1 MAVPLCTLTAF
12 ALLLAGLAQHIHSH
26 FPNETPF
33 EAVESW
39 LTVPSFPDHYKTLG
53 VSRDMPFER
62 LKAAY
67 DEKKNKFPAH
77 EWAFAVLSNTR
88 AEYDEMLNNDEKT
101 RPDRQQMRYTVTAGF
116 SAAAVVIFYVLGSV
130 ESSWLETRRS
140 VREAEVRRQ
149 RAAANRDE
157 EIREAAEKQR
167 RENEAE
173 RQRIEDELQ
182 EKLTVNKQ
190 KERQLQE
197 QQSAAKE
204 FLENDED
211 PKREAEMKRNMEI
224 VAERERIAEELRL
237 EEKAE
242 RKRLVE
248 EKKREE
254 ARALREK
261 KQRERTARE
270 EQQASMLALQ
280 STEGRRRRQ
289 EEAAM
294 ARAKEKKELDFTT
307 RMIPQVARDAMEGHT
322 LNE

>member
-140 VREAEVRRQ
+140 VREAQSV
-149 RAAANRDE
+149 
-157 EIREAAEKQR
+157 
-167 RENEAE
+167 
-173 RQRIEDELQ
+173 RQRIGTKIDSHGQSLRGQ
-182 EKLTVNKQ
+182 HP
-190 KERQLQE
+190 ERHPPDTL
-197 QQSAAKE
+197 
-204 FLENDED
+204 
-211 PKREAEMKRNMEI
+211 PH
-224 VAERERIAEELRL
+224 RL
-237 EEKAE
+237 
-242 RKRLVE
+242 
-248 EKKREE
+248 
-254 ARALREK
+254 
-261 KQRERTARE
+261 
-270 EQQASMLALQ
+270 
-280 STEGRRRRQ
+280 
-289 EEAAM
+289 AM
-294 ARAKEKKELDFTT
+294 ALLNTLELYSNPWSP
-307 RMIPQVARDAMEGHT
+307 RCLRSWSGSSIEGASAPF
-322 LNE
+322 